1 VNLFDLRLKGS
12 GALLISASL
21 AVAPLTLAAENPC
34 AGLYGFIRAIAT
46 LPVLE
51 QLQTRP
57 FARRANENFSL
68 GLFDDARARFAKLDE
83 DSLLKTLARSDEEAL
98 ALFET
103 QMLKLNA
110 KPSVS
115 PILTVLKGQDESRKR
130 ALFRAMAP
138 ILKAH
143 ERPPTQEDYAY
154 AIGRIYEL
162 NGSPT
167 SVLNMAKAGGLTVTG
182 GDTTALQAARDQAI
196 YRRFELAVAARG
208 VINAATET
216 GLIRDSTTLS
226 KFNYFAKTRGNL
238 ALAAAINAP
247 FIYMTYIPIYMPGN
261 VARPDLKLSQ
271 ALIDKALA
279 EGIDSI
285 KPQIKELYGNAANFD
300 QIYSLIRG
308 TYNTS
313 MLAVMPY
320 FIFDLV
326 ESEMDKADQQA
337 RNQAAFNQS
346 MNELGNKRIRTV
358 DMYQEMLEDPNNTPE
373 DIAFLEQKRAKA
385 LLNELKRAREGEFNP
400 YALAPAELSIFEQQM
415 QSEALKARRANQNK
429 KTK

>member
-1 VNLFDLRLKGS
+1 M
-12 GALLISASL
+12 
-21 AVAPLTLAAENPC
+21 
-34 AGLYGFIRAIAT
+34 
-46 LPVLE
+46 
-51 QLQTRP
+51 
-57 FARRANENFSL
+57 
-68 GLFDDARARFAKLDE
+68 FDDARARFAKLDE
-83 DSLLKTLARSDEEAL
+83 DSLLKAIARSDEETL

-103 QMLKLNA
+103 RMLKLNA

-115 PILTVLKGQDESRKR
+115 PVSAVLNGQDGSRKK
-130 ALFRAMAP
+130 ALFRAIAP

-167 SVLNMAKAGGLTVTG
+167 SVINMAKAGSLVVTS
-182 GDTTALQAARDQAI
+182 GDATALQAARDQAI

-247 FIYMTYIPIYMPGN
+247 FIYMTYIPLYMPGN

-271 ALIDKALA
+271 ALIDKALS

-346 MNELGNKRIRTV
+346 MNEIGNKRIRTV

-373 DIAFLEQKRAKA
+373 DIAFLEQKKAKA

-415 QSEALKARRANQNK
+415 QSEALKARRANQK
-429 KTK
+429 QKSK